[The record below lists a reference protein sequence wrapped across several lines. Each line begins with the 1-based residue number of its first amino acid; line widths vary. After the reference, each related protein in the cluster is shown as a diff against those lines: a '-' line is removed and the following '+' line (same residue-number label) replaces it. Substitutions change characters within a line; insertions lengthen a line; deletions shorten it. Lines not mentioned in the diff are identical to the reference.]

1 MAGFLPGFGGPP
13 FSGVDRRRSTEA
25 SIGGGSIILPAQF
38 DLPGIHISRIETL
51 DFDDMSMLSGFG
63 QLGPRRY
70 IIIESDGSSEYSKMS
85 IPNSEC
91 SFSVCSRS
99 SKSRSS
105 RDSSNFGSRV
115 WDFSSP
121 RESDW
126 EVNAQYAAKSDAYNY
141 FANPR
146 HASVTSAVQ
155 APGSSAS
162 FLSPSMPRKGST
174 VTFDA
179 NEAGFRR
186 HSSPASSFRRKDG
199 RSGAPPAVTSIDTN
213 LLSTVSAKKRDSFG
227 ATGNGRNEVPT
238 TWLFANQPS
247 FYGAPTFRKK
257 SAGDQSLMSIV
268 IDENDGDEDEEEE
281 KRSKDEK
288 SDSKDESNDL
298 PGKEA
303 SVSSFSSKGSMVTAR
318 AQNLL
323 ERRKQSVWED
333 PFCNPGKRRASSFGI
348 ITNNA
353 TITTNNNNNDNE
365 TPEESID
372 KAVTGISASPLL
384 TGQRKNVVSSPKGKG
399 GFKILRRLTG
409 EKNKDEPTIQEG
421 QSRKPE
427 KYNRLDS
434 NESGSMLSNIAGSI
448 ISNLYSRSPETV
460 RSDRSG
466 EAKEDDAGNRVNNPN
481 KTTTTAAATSEKSKI
496 KNFFSSFI
504 K

>member
-13 FSGVDRRRSTEA
+13 FGGVDRRRSTEA

-99 SKSRSS
+99 SRSRSS

-141 FANPR
+141 SANPR

-155 APGSSAS
+155 APGSSTS

-199 RSGAPPAVTSIDTN
+199 RSGAPPTVTSIDTN

-227 ATGNGRNEVPT
+227 AAGNGRNEIPT

-281 KRSKDEK
+281 KRCKDEK
-288 SDSKDESNDL
+288 SDSKDESTDL

-303 SVSSFSSKGSMVTAR
+303 SVSSFSSKGSMATTR
-318 AQNLL
+318 AQNFQ

-333 PFCNPGKRRASSFGI
+333 PFCNQEKRRTSSFGI
-348 ITNNA
+348 TTNAA
-353 TITTNNNNNDNE
+353 TINNNNDNE
-365 TPEESID
+365 TPEEGID
-372 KAVTGISASPLL
+372 KAMTGISASPLL
-384 TGQRKNVVSSPKGKG
+384 FGQRKNLVSSPKGKG
-399 GFKILRRLTG
+399 GFKILRRFTG
-409 EKNKDEPTIQEG
+409 EKNKDELTAEES

-427 KYNRLDS
+427 KYDRLGS
-434 NESGSMLSNIAGSI
+434 NDSGSMFSNIAGSI

-460 RSDRSG
+460 RSIPKAGRSG
-466 EAKEDDAGNRVNNPN
+466 EAKESDDGNRMNNPN
-481 KTTTTAAATSEKSKI
+481 KTTTTSEKSKI
-496 KNFFSSFI
+496 KNFFSSFV